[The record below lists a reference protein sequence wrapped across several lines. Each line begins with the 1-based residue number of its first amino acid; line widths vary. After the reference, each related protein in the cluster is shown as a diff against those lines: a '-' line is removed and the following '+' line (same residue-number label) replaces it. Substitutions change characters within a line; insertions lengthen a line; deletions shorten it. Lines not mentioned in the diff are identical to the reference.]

1 MITAISGISFNN
13 RKQRIRSKDNISFGS
28 IVKRAK
34 ILKAY
39 SSLIKASEKT
49 NDHNKITEMCYDFFY
64 EKIKGIIAPSLNL
77 NPKKTKFLG
86 LMKHEL
92 LGKIQNRMIWIANPK
107 SADELEIKHFSKPKI
122 LSDTDFVGFQRNEI
136 KQSKKDVEICLN
148 RLKVVERWA
157 NKPNLVIPFETF
169 QGVLISDLET
179 IPKNKVK
186 VIGLELLNG
195 KKVKNPAQLYDLFSQ
210 PLHNADK
217 YSENKPFKVII
228 KKYAT
233 KKGDK
238 YYAFFINP
246 KTKPIPNEEIDKLQE
261 VGNYRTLDAINS
273 GIFGTGFGNVQV
285 KTILSENNCEKE
297 IKYLF
302 QKNKKTGVCV
312 RVPLIGIQNN

>member
-1 MITAISGISFNN
+1 MVSAISGISFNN
-13 RKQRIRSKDNISFGS
+13 RNQQTRPKDDISFGS

-64 EKIKGIIAPSLNL
+64 EKIKGIIVPSLNL
-77 NPKKTKFLG
+77 NPKNTKFLG

-107 SADELEIKHFSKPKI
+107 SADALERSHFSKPKI
-122 LSDTDFVGFQRNEI
+122 LSDADFVRFKRNEI
-136 KQSKKDVEICLN
+136 KQSMKDAEICLN

-169 QGVLISDLET
+169 KSVLITDLDT
-179 IPKNKVK
+179 IPKNKIK

-210 PLHNADK
+210 SFHNADK

-228 KKYAT
+228 KKYTT

-238 YYAFFINP
+238 YYAYFINP
-246 KTKPIPNEEIDKLQE
+246 KTKPIPNEEIDKLQSF
-261 VGNYRTLDAINS
+261 GSHRTLDAINS
-273 GIFGTGFGNVQV
+273 GIFGTGFGNVQI
-285 KTILSENNCEKE
+285 KNILNENNCGKD

-302 QKNKKTGVCV
+302 QKNRKNGVCV
-312 RVPLIGIQNN
+312 RVPLIGIK